1 MKKTAILKIKVEVCD
16 RNRNFGEIIESIY
29 EVIKEREGVEGFE
42 IMEEFLKMKIETPEN
57 FDDDMTQVA
66 PKMKTLKE
74 KRQELLNKNMRY
86 VDRTCKG
93 LVLEIVGEQDKEFIK
108 EILDEIFKNAVIVK
122 EIDLNRK
129 LIYVDLVEEIIK
141 QNSGYEE

>member
-1 MKKTAILKIKVEVCD
+1 
-16 RNRNFGEIIESIY
+16 
-29 EVIKEREGVEGFE
+29 
-42 IMEEFLKMKIETPEN
+42 
-57 FDDDMTQVA
+57 
-66 PKMKTLKE
+66 MKTLKE
-74 KRQELLNKNMRY
+74 KRTELLNKNIRF
-86 VDRTCKG
+86 VDKTCKR
-93 LVLEIVGEQDKEFIK
+93 LVLEIVEKQDKEFIK